1 MDRRHQRR
9 SRWKENQEWEEDATS
24 RRAWLVMSLMGSISG
39 WAPHSTSW
47 RCSHQTIP
55 VWREIVK
62 LLSTDKTGQSGRTPG
77 LRSRC
82 RVSETFCRVRR

>member
-1 MDRRHQRR
+1 MASDVPNGV
-9 SRWKENQEWEEDATS
+9 NQW
-24 RRAWLVMSLMGSISG
+24 MG
-39 WAPHSTSW
+39 AAKQSW